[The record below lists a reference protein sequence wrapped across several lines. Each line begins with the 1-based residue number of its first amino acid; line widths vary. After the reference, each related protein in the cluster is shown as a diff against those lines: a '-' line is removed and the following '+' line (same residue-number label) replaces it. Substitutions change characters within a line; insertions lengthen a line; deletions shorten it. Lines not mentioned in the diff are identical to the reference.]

1 MSGWSGHKP
10 ATSTA
15 MLALL
20 SKASAGVESFSY
32 AERVFFVACE
42 FWAAAMTRTL
52 VHHLADQAQS
62 KLYQAEDAF
71 RTIGLVGVE
80 KVLRLGY
87 VEFSAASPPKSL
99 AQTAANIENELLRA
113 DESVDE
119 AIEVFARRWLFDP

>member
-1 MSGWSGHKP
+1 
-10 ATSTA
+10 

-20 SKASAGVESFSY
+20 NKASAGVESFSY

-42 FWAAAMTRTL
+42 FWAAAMNRTL
-52 VHHLADQAQS
+52 AHHLADHAQS

-80 KVLRLGY
+80 KILRQGY
-87 VEFSAASPPKSL
+87 AEFTAASPPKSL
-99 AQTAANIENELLRA
+99 AQSAANLEYKLAHA

-119 AIEVFARRWLFDP
+119 AIEVFARRWLFDR